1 MSDLHSMRSKAFF
14 VRRARDQEVE
24 PRTDESP
31 DPLAFALTKTQLT
44 PLNRSYAVV
53 SPVDIDVE
61 GAAVDP
67 DAVAAAVNVKM
78 GSGIVRYAGPS
89 DRLKAA
95 YEVGNDVEKFYK
107 KERYQPPSTME
118 SALYKTVDLC
128 LPWCLR
134 APYGLRKENVLARAL
149 TRSGVGFDVL
159 LHSIQSFRVSSVEKD
174 EVAAITGAVME
185 R

>member
-1 MSDLHSMRSKAFF
+1 
-14 VRRARDQEVE
+14 VE

-67 DAVAAAVNVKM
+67 DAIAAAVNVKM